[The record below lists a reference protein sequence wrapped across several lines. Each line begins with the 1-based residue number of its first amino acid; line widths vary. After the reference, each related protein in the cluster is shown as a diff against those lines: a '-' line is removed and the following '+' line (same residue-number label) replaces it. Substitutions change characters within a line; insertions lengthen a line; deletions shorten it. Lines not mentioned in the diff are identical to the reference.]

1 MIRFERSYRGHC
13 DHLSVPATPAL
24 ETRDLKVSYGGRN
37 AGLAL
42 DGVSVTVERG
52 SRTALIGPNGA
63 GKSTLLKAI
72 VGLLKPCGGRIRVF
86 GHEVG
91 RCVHQVAYLPQR
103 SALDWSFPVTVE
115 RLVMSGRYVH
125 CGWLRR
131 PSKADRKLIAEALEK
146 LGLSPLANRRIS
158 ELSGGQQQRALLAR
172 TLVHGAQLLLLDEPL
187 NAIDRTTRGYIDRV
201 VDDLHEE
208 GKTVLMAT
216 HDVDRKEHGFDAVIA
231 FEDGRQVPLPEGGHH
246 HA

>member
-13 DHLSVPATPAL
+13 DHLSVPHAAAL
-24 ETRDLKVSYGGRN
+24 ETTDLQVSYGGKSS
-37 AGLAL
+37 GLAL
-42 DGVSVTVERG
+42 DGVSVRVERG

-63 GKSTLLKAI
+63 GKSTLLKSV
-72 VGLLKPCGGRIRVF
+72 VGLLKPCGGQLRVF

-103 SALDWSFPVTVE
+103 SSLDWTFPVTVE

-125 CGWLRR
+125 CGWLRGLTR
-131 PSKADRKLIAEALEK
+131 DDRLMVAEALEK
-146 LGLSPLANRRIS
+146 LGLSDLAKRRIS
-158 ELSGGQQQRALLAR
+158 DLSGGQQQRALLAR
-172 TLVHGAQLLLLDEPL
+172 TLVHGAKLLLLDEPL
-187 NAIDRTTRGYIDRV
+187 NAIDHTTRSYIDRV
-201 VDDLHEE
+201 VDDLQLE

-231 FEDGRQVPLPEGGHH
+231 FEDGRQIVLSEEDACHD
-246 HA
+246 